1 MNIPR
6 NNLLLY
12 YVPFRRILLIRRL
25 RVLASP
31 DAKKN
36 NKPFR
41 QKLLSGCEHPYTQET
56 GDERTSPV
64 T

>member
-1 MNIPR
+1 M
-6 NNLLLY
+6 L
-12 YVPFRRILLIRRL
+12 FRRILLIRRL

-41 QKLLSGCEHPYTQET
+41 QKLLSGCEHPYTQER
-56 GDERTSPV
+56 GMNEHPP
-64 T
+64 